1 MRKQRSENRDQ
12 FSSVAVRSLF
22 SDLSYLFS
30 LISVLCSLVVCG
42 AAFGQQ
48 SMGSVATHD
57 ALVTGG
63 LEVRGEK
70 ANLVSNSSI
79 TAYSSTAP
87 VDLERGGEVLVCATS
102 QFHLLRSGAGES
114 LSFGLDRGAIEIRS
128 PSQPQDVILTPDLR
142 FTLATQG
149 KLDLRVRVTRD
160 GDTCVD
166 NAGAEAPTLQISDV
180 FSSASYNLTA
190 GQHVLF
196 EHGDLH
202 QVVDRET
209 SSCGCPSVQPVT
221 QAASGSPAAV
231 AAAQNPFPAAVSQG
245 LAPEAVPAN
254 SAPPGQEHVQ
264 VADTL
269 AYGASQPDTPTSPKP
284 AATPVQAAAVSTAPP
299 PSPPG
304 AHEIF
309 GAVGRFFH
317 KLFHPKS

>member
-1 MRKQRSENRDQ
+1 MRDQRSENRDR
-12 FSSVAVRSLF
+12 FSSIAVPSSLF
-22 SDLSYLFS
+22 SL
-30 LISVLCSLVVCG
+30 LCSLVFSC

-166 NAGAEAPTLQISDV
+166 NAGAAAPTLQISDV
-180 FSSASYNLTA
+180 FSSASYSLTA

-209 SSCGCPSVQPVT
+209 SSCGCPAAQPVT

-231 AAAQNPFPAAVSQG
+231 AAAQNPFPTAVSQG

-254 SAPPGQEHVQ
+254 SPTPGQEHVQ

-269 AYGASQPDTPTSPKP
+269 AYGGSQPDTPAPPKP
-284 AATPVQAAAVSTAPP
+284 AAPPVQAAVVSSEPP

>member
-1 MRKQRSENRDQ
+1 MPSTKRSM
-12 FSSVAVRSLF
+12 L
-22 SDLSYLFS
+22 
-30 LISVLCSLVVCG
+30 LIAGFAMLRC

-63 LEVRGEK
+63 LEVHGEK
-70 ANLVSNSSI
+70 ANLLANTSI

-102 QFHLLRSGAGES
+102 QFHLLHSGAGES

-128 PSQPQDVILTPDLR
+128 LSQPQDVILTPDLR

-166 NAGAEAPTLQISDV
+166 NAGAEAPTLQVTDV
-180 FSSASYNLTA
+180 FSSASYSLTA

-209 SSCGCPSVQPVT
+209 SSCGCPSALPVT
-221 QAASGSPAAV
+221 QAAGAGSGTPAAV
-231 AAAQNPFPAAVSQG
+231 AAAQNPFPTAVSQG

-254 SAPPGQEHVQ
+254 SPPPGQEHVQ

-269 AYGASQPDTPTSPKP
+269 VYGANQPNTTSEPSP
-284 AATPVQAAAVSTAPP
+284 WAPPVQAATVSTQPP

>member
-1 MRKQRSENRDQ
+1 MIEERSENRDQ
-12 FSSVAVRSLF
+12 FSSIAAPSSLF
-22 SDLSYLFS
+22 S
-30 LISVLCSLVVCG
+30 VLCFLMLSC

-63 LEVRGEK
+63 LEVHGEK
-70 ANLVSNSSI
+70 ASLLSNASI

-87 VDLERGGEVLVCATS
+87 IDLERGGEILVCATS
-102 QFHLLRSGAGES
+102 QFHLLHSGGGES

-180 FSSASYNLTA
+180 FSNASYSLTA

-202 QVVDRET
+202 QVVDRES
-209 SSCGCPSVQPVT
+209 SSCGCPPVQPVAV
-221 QAASGSPAAV
+221 AAAGSPADV
-231 AAAQNPFPAAVSQG
+231 AAAQNPFPTAVSQG

-254 SAPPGQEHVQ
+254 TPPPGQEHVQ

-269 AYGASQPDTPTSPKP
+269 AYGASQPDTPALPKP
-284 AATPVQAAAVSTAPP
+284 VAPPVQAAAVSTEPP

-304 AHEIF
+304 AHDIF
-309 GAVGRFFH
+309 HAVGQFFH